1 MRHLYFLSLITFLS
15 FSVSQADIIRVNN
28 STGISADFSDL
39 QAAIDSANSGDT
51 IYVEPSSTNYG
62 NISVT
67 KRLSIY
73 GPGYFLAE
81 NTGLQA
87 NVNTSKVAIFTLTAS
102 SAFSTIAGLVITNY
116 LEVFAGNVAITRCRF
131 TINTTCLYFNGTISN
146 TNVLIA
152 QNYFEAGGI
161 GHGSGIQSYTVYW
174 RNNYFGGTTIN
185 TEGPGIVNDFTN
197 NVFDT
202 YSFVVRSSVFVNNI
216 FNSQNSFD
224 LGTVGW
230 NNGLQN
236 NIFRNLTNSIDTSLG
251 NVEGVNTPAL
261 FIGTGQ
267 SSTDGQWQIVPGS
280 LADDFGKEIPT
291 GTPTDAGMYG
301 GPNPYKLS
309 GVPAI
314 PTIYDLVVP
323 TSNTTGG
330 LNVTIKAK
338 SQD

>member
-1 MRHLYFLSLITFLS
+1 MKNLYFLTLAFIS
-15 FSVSQADIIRVNN
+15 FTYSAKADIIRVNN
-28 STGISADFSDL
+28 NAGISADYASL
-39 QAAIDSANSGDT
+39 QQAIDSANVGDT

-62 NISVT
+62 TIT
-67 KRLSIY
+67 MDKRLSLY

-81 NTGLQA
+81 NSGQQA
-87 NVNTSKVAIFTLTAS
+87 NVNTSKINILTMSGGA
-102 SAFSTIAGLVITNY
+102 AFSSISGLVITDN
-116 LEVFAGNVAITRCRF
+116 LRLQTGNVAITRCLF
-131 TINTTCLYFNGTISN
+131 TTTSSGIIFDGTGSY

-152 QNYFEAGGI
+152 QNYIVGNLSNGI
-161 GHGSGIQSYTVYW
+161 GLQTYTVYF
-174 RNNYFGGTTIN
+174 RNNFIGGVTISFE
-185 TEGPGIVNDFTN
+185 TGIVCDFTN
-197 NVFDT
+197 NVLNW
-202 YSFVVRSSVFVNNI
+202 YSSPVYNSTFTNNI
-216 FNSQNSFD
+216 FINSNNNTSTQPAN
-224 LGTVGW
+224 
-230 NNGLQN
+230 NNGFEN
-236 NIFRNLTNSIDTSLG
+236 NIFQSNSVTIDTSLG
-251 NVEGVNTPAL
+251 NVKGINTAQL

-280 LADDFGKEIPT
+280 LADDFGKEIPA

-301 GPNPYKLS
+301 GPNPYKLA